1 MDEEKKITGKKNL
14 LFSVLS
20 VLLLCFLL
28 FPLYWA
34 LITSLKNEH
43 LENTMSSPIKS
54 REVIMI
60 DPLTIKISTSGIL

>member
-34 LITSLKNEH
+34 LITDLKNEQEIFQKPATFYPH
-43 LENTMSSPIKS
+43 GLN
-54 REVIMI
+54 V
-60 DPLTIKISTSGIL
+60 TSYAA